1 MFRFCSIFASLLVLF
16 LSTLRV
22 DAAQLPEQ
30 GHPAAG
36 NPPRLMLWS
45 WQKIEDLSAIDTR
58 KVGVALLVGRF
69 TVDKNKIS
77 LEPRLSQLQLPPGC
91 YREAVAR
98 VEMKQMPDESK
109 MEEVSAKL
117 AHSIVNLVLAH
128 SHYDGLQ
135 IDFDAKELERP
146 FYVHLLKLLRAQ
158 LPPGLTLS
166 MTALASWS
174 QGDPWLRQAI
184 ANDHL
189 PVDYVVPMFF
199 TMGVGKEQALRL
211 LQENLPKPFN
221 GHSSIGFSIGEAA
234 AISQISSKLN
244 SLDRIYLFCSPGWQ
258 HDRIKYAGKLVDQ
271 NLLKEKNNGI

>member
-1 MFRFCSIFASLLVLF
+1 MFRISSIVVSLLVLL
-16 LSTLRV
+16 LSTMRA

-30 GHPAAG
+30 GSQPAG
-36 NPPRLMLWS
+36 NPPRIMLWS
-45 WQKIEDLSAIDTR
+45 WQKIEDLSAIDTS

-69 TVDKNKIS
+69 TVDQNKIS

-98 VEMKQMPDESK
+98 VEVKQMPDESK

-135 IDFDAKELERP
+135 IDFDAKQLERP
-146 FYVHLLKLLRAQ
+146 FYVHLLKQLRAR
-158 LPPGLTLS
+158 LPLGLTLS
-166 MTALASWS
+166 MTALASWC

-184 ANDHL
+184 ANDRL

-211 LQENLPKPFN
+211 LQDNLPGPFN
-221 GHSSIGFSIGEAA
+221 GHCALGFSLSEAA
-234 AISQISSKLN
+234 TVSLISTKLKN
-244 SLDRIYLFCSPGWQ
+244 LDRIYLFCSPGWQ

>member
-1 MFRFCSIFASLLVLF
+1 VLRFNSIVASLLVLF
-16 LSTLRV
+16 LSTLRA

-30 GHPAAG
+30 VPQPAGH
-36 NPPRLMLWS
+36 PPRLMIWS
-45 WQKIEDLSAIDTR
+45 WQKIEDLSAIDTS

-69 TVDKNKIS
+69 TVDRNKIS

-98 VEMKQMPDESK
+98 VEMKQMPDQRK
-109 MEEVSAKL
+109 MEEVSTKL

-128 SHYDGLQ
+128 SHYEGLQ
-135 IDFDAKELERP
+135 IDFDAKQLERP
-146 FYVHLLKLLRAQ
+146 FYVHLLKQLRTQ

-199 TMGVGKEQALRL
+199 TMGVGKEQALHL
-211 LQENLPKPFN
+211 LQDNLPKPFK
-221 GHSSIGFSIGEAA
+221 GHSAIGLSIGEAA
-234 AISQISSKLN
+234 TISQISSKLN

>member
-1 MFRFCSIFASLLVLF
+1 MFRFSSIVTSLLVLL
-16 LSTLRV
+16 LSTLRA
-22 DAAQLPEQ
+22 DASQLPEH
-30 GHPAAG
+30 GPSVVR

-45 WQKIEDLSAIDTR
+45 WQKIEDLRAIDTN

-69 TVDKNKIS
+69 TVDQNKIA
-77 LEPRLSQLQLPPGC
+77 LEPRLSQLQLPPSC

-98 VEMKQMPDESK
+98 VEMKRMPDESK

-117 AHSIVNLVLAH
+117 ARSIVSLVLAH

-135 IDFDAKELERP
+135 IDFDAKQLERP
-146 FYVHLLKLLRAQ
+146 FYVSLLKHLRAQ
-158 LPPGLTLS
+158 LPSDLTLS

-189 PVDYVVPMFF
+189 PVDCVVPMFF
-199 TMGVGKEQALRL
+199 TMGVGKEKALSL
-211 LQENLPKPFN
+211 LQENLPKPFKE
-221 GHSSIGFSIGEAA
+221 HSAIGLSIGETK
-234 AISQISSKLN
+234 AISQIASRLKN
-244 SLDRIYLFCSPGWQ
+244 LDRIYLFCSPGWQ

>member
-1 MFRFCSIFASLLVLF
+1 MSA
-16 LSTLRV
+16 
-22 DAAQLPEQ
+22 DAAQLTEQ
-30 GHPAAG
+30 GQPAVE

-69 TVDKNKIS
+69 TVDKNKIA

-98 VEMKQMPDESK
+98 VEMKQMPDQSK
-109 MEEVSAKL
+109 MEEVTTKL

-128 SHYDGLQ
+128 SHYEGLQ

-146 FYVHLLKLLRAQ
+146 FYVHLLKQLRTQ
-158 LPPGLTLS
+158 LPPGLSLS

-174 QGDPWLRQAI
+174 QGDQWLRQAI
-184 ANDHL
+184 ASDHL

-211 LQENLPKPFN
+211 LQDNLPKPFN
-221 GHSSIGFSIGEAA
+221 GHSAMGLSIGETA

-244 SLDRIYLFCSPGWQ
+244 NLDRIYLFCSPGWQ
-258 HDRIKYAGKLVDQ
+258 HDRIKYAEKLVDQ

>member
-1 MFRFCSIFASLLVLF
+1 MRAE
-16 LSTLRV
+16 
-22 DAAQLPEQ
+22 AAQLPEQ
-30 GHPAAG
+30 GQQP
-36 NPPRLMLWS
+36 PPRIMLWS
-45 WQKIEDLSAIDTR
+45 WQKIEDLSAIDTS

-69 TVDKNKIS
+69 TVDQNKIA

-117 AHSIVNLVLAH
+117 AHSIVSLVLAH
-128 SHYDGLQ
+128 SHYEGLQ

-146 FYVHLLKLLRAQ
+146 FYVHLLKHLRAQ
-158 LPPGLTLS
+158 LPPSLTLS

-221 GHSSIGFSIGEAA
+221 GHSSIGLSIGEAA

-244 SLDRIYLFCSPGWQ
+244 NLDRIYLFCSPGWQ